1 MIGLENISIGYSKVL
16 LTARKVELQSGHIY
30 ILIGK
35 NGTGKTTLFKS
46 IIGQTSLIGGS
57 IYIDS
62 TPLTSLTIRDIA
74 SKIAF
79 VPANFPAVDYM
90 RVKDFIALGRSPHT
104 NFFGHLS
111 NEDEAQIENTMKL
124 LAIKELKDAFVTDLS
139 DGQRQL
145 VSIAKA
151 LAQDTETI
159 ILDEPLAYLD
169 YSNRRSLLEKLEN
182 LAENQNKCILFSS
195 HDIEISNPNKHQFLL
210 IDPINNEINH
220 LVSSTRKEIIQ
231 LCFPKD

>member
-1 MIGLENISIGYSKVL
+1 MIRLDNISIGYAQSL
-16 LTARKVELQSGHIY
+16 LTTGSIELQSGNVY

-35 NGTGKTTLFKS
+35 NGAGKTTLFKS
-46 IIGQTSLIGGS
+46 IIGQTSLISGA
-57 IYIDS
+57 IQIDS
-62 TPLTSLTIRDIA
+62 APLTSLTTKEIA

-79 VPANFPAVDYM
+79 VPANFPPVDYM
-90 RVKDFIALGRSPHT
+90 RVKDFIALGRSLHT

-111 NEDEAQIENTMKL
+111 NKDEGQIQNIMKL
-124 LAIKELKDAFVTDLS
+124 LGILDLKDAFVTDLS

-195 HDIEISNPNKHQFLL
+195 HDIEISNPDKHQFLL
-210 IDPINNEINH
+210 IDPVKNEINH
-220 LVSSTRKEIIQ
+220 FATSTGKEIIQ
-231 LCFPKD
+231 ICFPKN

>member
-46 IIGQTSLIGGS
+46 IIGQTSLISGY
-57 IYIDS
+57 IDIDS

-195 HDIEISNPNKHQFLL
+195 HDIEISNPDKHQFLL
-210 IDPINNEINH
+210 IDPIKNEINH
-220 LVSSTRKEIIQ
+220 LASSTGKEIIQ
-231 LCFPKD
+231 ICFPKD

>member
-1 MIGLENISIGYSKVL
+1 MISLENISIGYSKVL

-57 IYIDS
+57 IDIDS

-124 LAIKELKDAFVTDLS
+124 LSIKDLKDAFVTDLS

-145 VSIAKA
+145 V
-151 LAQDTETI
+151 L
-159 ILDEPLAYLD
+159 
-169 YSNRRSLLEKLEN
+169 SL
-182 LAENQNKCILFSS
+182 I
-195 HDIEISNPNKHQFLL
+195 HI
-210 IDPINNEINH
+210 
-220 LVSSTRKEIIQ
+220 
-231 LCFPKD
+231 

>member
-1 MIGLENISIGYSKVL
+1 MISLDNISIGYAQAL
-16 LTARKVELQSGHIY
+16 LSTARIELQSGHVY

-35 NGTGKTTLFKS
+35 NGAGKTTLFKS
-46 IIGQTSLIGGS
+46 IIGQTSLISGS
-57 IYIDS
+57 VEIDS
-62 TPLTSLTIRDIA
+62 TPLKSLTTKEIA

-79 VPANFPAVDYM
+79 VPANFPSVDYM

-111 NEDEAQIENTMKL
+111 NKDDAQIESTMEL
-124 LAIKELKDAFVTDLS
+124 LGIMDLKDTFVTDLS

-182 LAENQNKCILFSS
+182 LAEKQNKCILFSS
-195 HDIEISNPNKHQFLL
+195 HDIEISNPDKHQFLL
-210 IDPINNEINH
+210 IDPIQNEINH
-220 LVSSTRKEIIQ
+220 LASSSGEEIIQ
-231 LCFPKD
+231 ICFPEV

>member
-1 MIGLENISIGYSKVL
+1 M
-16 LTARKVELQSGHIY
+16 
-30 ILIGK
+30 
-35 NGTGKTTLFKS
+35 
-46 IIGQTSLIGGS
+46 
-57 IYIDS
+57 
-62 TPLTSLTIRDIA
+62 TIRDIA

-124 LAIKELKDAFVTDLS
+124 LSIKDLKDAFVTDLS

-220 LVSSTRKEIIQ
+220 LVSSTGKEIIQ

>member
-1 MIGLENISIGYSKVL
+1 MIRLDNISIGYAQAL
-16 LTARKVELQSGHIY
+16 LTTDSIELQSGHVY

-35 NGTGKTTLFKS
+35 NGAGKTTLFKS
-46 IIGQTSLIGGS
+46 IIGQTSLISGVVQ
-57 IYIDS
+57 IDA
-62 TPLTSLTIRDIA
+62 TPLTSLTTREIA

-79 VPANFPAVDYM
+79 VPANFPTVDYM
-90 RVKDFIALGRSPHT
+90 RVNDFIALGRSPHT
-104 NFFGHLS
+104 SFFGHLS
-111 NEDEAQIENTMKL
+111 NEDEAQIKNTMEL
-124 LAIKELKDAFVTDLS
+124 LGITDLKDAFVTDLS

-195 HDIEISNPNKHQFLL
+195 HDIEISNPDKHQFLL
-210 IDPINNEINH
+210 IDPIKNEINH
-220 LVSSTRKEIIQ
+220 MASSTGKEIIQ
-231 LCFPKD
+231 ICFPED